1 MFRTATRMRKGNSIS
16 IFGPGFKS
24 IFRSWTLAI
33 VFVFALVGLG
43 FPKDPDLS
51 SKDRI
56 RIFEQ
61 VWKLVNEN
69 YYSPTFNGVDWNRI
83 HQQYLPQAQSAP
95 NDDEFYTVL
104 RRMVGELRD
113 AHTQIITPEE
123 RNYEKR
129 KQGITVGMRIREV
142 DGKPTVISV
151 TAGSEAETAGIK
163 PGMRAVSIDNVNIID
178 RVAKIKKT
186 LGAMSSD
193 RATQSSAYGHLFRG
207 EPGTSVSLTLL
218 GLDNKPFTVSLKRR
232 IVDATAQVTT
242 RRLSGGIGYIKMTA
256 WESPADVQFE
266 AALSEMHDATGLII
280 DLRGNGGGEAGIVFK
295 LANSFFK
302 NKVSLG
308 KFISRS
314 GKVVETFSN
323 SHKGVTYE
331 GPVTILVDEG
341 SASGSELFAGVMQEH
356 GRARVVGRE
365 SCGCLLVVQRLSKLY
380 GGGQL
385 SVSELDFKTPKGKRL
400 EGDGVIPDQVVPLTR
415 DDLLIGRDAAL
426 DVALER
432 MIRK

>member
-1 MFRTATRMRKGNSIS
+1 MHKRNSIS
-16 IFGPGFKS
+16 GIAY
-24 IFRSWTLAI
+24 IFRRCALAI
-33 VFVFALVGLG
+33 ILSFALIGSG
-43 FPKDPDLS
+43 FSNDLS
-51 SKDRI
+51 AKDRVK
-56 RIFEQ
+56 IFEQ

-69 YYSPTFNGVDWNRI
+69 YYSTSFNGVDWNRV
-83 HQQYLPQAQSAP
+83 HERYLPLAQSAP

-104 RRMVGELRD
+104 RHMVGELRD
-113 AHTQIITPEE
+113 AHTQVFTPEE
-123 RNYEKR
+123 RQYEKR
-129 KQGITVGMRIREV
+129 KQGVTVGVRVREV

-151 TAGSEAETAGIK
+151 AAGSEAEQSGIK
-163 PGMRAVSIDNVNIID
+163 PGMRVLSIDNINVVD
-178 RVAKIKKT
+178 RLAKIKKT
-186 LGAMSSD
+186 LAPMSSD
-193 RATQSSAYGHLFRG
+193 RATLASAYGHLFRG
-207 EPGTSVSLTLL
+207 EPGTSVSMMVA

-232 IVDATAQVTT
+232 IVDATAQVST
-242 RRLSGGIGYIKMTA
+242 RKLSGGIGYIKMTA
-256 WESPADVQFE
+256 WESPADIQFE
-266 AALSEMHDATGLII
+266 NALLEMHDAPGLII

-308 KFISRS
+308 KFVSRS
-314 GKVVETFSN
+314 GKITETFSN
-323 SHKGVTYE
+323 SHKGETYE
-331 GPVTILVDEG
+331 GPVTILIDEG

-356 GRARVVGRE
+356 GRAKIIGRE

-426 DVALER
+426 EVALNQMR
-432 MIRK
+432 GK